1 MARKMQPN
9 KQFIEPKINAQAQDF
24 QVEEMLNENI
34 HHTNQGNVWH
44 YYVDIHGQCDE
55 LEDEN
60 TKGLIDMQASTSLDE
75 TQLNMHNSFN
85 DPISTQD
92 QKFAVLNTIRSSRFK
107 STSQPSNK

>member
-1 MARKMQPN
+1 
-9 KQFIEPKINAQAQDF
+9 
-24 QVEEMLNENI
+24 MLNENI

-75 TQLNMHNSFN
+75 T
-85 DPISTQD
+85 
-92 QKFAVLNTIRSSRFK
+92 
-107 STSQPSNK
+107 